1 MTDIRVPVGR
11 LSRLQYRSPDQNIVP
26 LTDDFFFHLP
36 VGLQQFGA
44 IQVFICF
51 RYPFEIMPPHSRW
64 YLAASPLENRSKH
77 VAND

>member
-11 LSRLQYRSPDQNIVP
+11 LSRLQYRSPDQDIIS

-44 IQVFICF
+44 IQILVGF
-51 RYPFEIMPPHSRW
+51 RYPFEIMPPHRRR
-64 YLAASPLENRSKH
+64 YLAAGPLEDRSKH
-77 VAND
+77 VTNN